1 MILVTLLNPPSREDI
16 KQNNMNW
23 GKGLTIV
30 IIAFMSFILY
40 MVITL
45 MTKGNADLVS
55 EDYYK
60 KEIEYE
66 KEISALKNTE
76 ASKEKVVV
84 MDKGD
89 FIIFQFPTTKN
100 IENIEIQLLRPNN
113 DKKDV
118 TVTEKNTK
126 NVMIEKKK
134 LVKGIYKASIHYTS
148 QGQRFLQKEELKI
161 N

>member
-1 MILVTLLNPPSREDI
+1 
-16 KQNNMNW
+16 
-23 GKGLTIV
+23 
-30 IIAFMSFILY
+30 MSFILY

-66 KEISALKNTE
+66 KEITALKNSENAT
-76 ASKEKVVV
+76 EKVIINN
-84 MDKGD
+84 KGE
-89 FIIFQFPTTKN
+89 FIVFQFPTTKE
-100 IENIEIQLLRPNN
+100 IDNIEIHLLRPNN
-113 DKKDV
+113 DKADLTFSEKD
-118 TVTEKNTK
+118 TK

-134 LVKGIYKASIHYTS
+134 LEKGVYKASIRYDS
-148 QGQRFLQKEELKI
+148 EGQPFLQKEELNI

>member
-1 MILVTLLNPPSREDI
+1 
-16 KQNNMNW
+16 MNW
-23 GKGLTIV
+23 GKGLTIA

-66 KEISALKNTE
+66 KEITALKNSENAT
-76 ASKEKVVV
+76 EKVTIN
-84 MDKGD
+84 DKGE
-89 FIIFQFPTTKN
+89 FIVFQFPTTKE
-100 IENIEIQLLRPNN
+100 IDNIEIHLLRPNN
-113 DKKDV
+113 DKADLTFSEKD
-118 TVTEKNTK
+118 TK

-134 LVKGIYKASIHYTS
+134 LEKGVYKASIRYDS
-148 QGQRFLQKEELKI
+148 EGQPFLQKEELNI

>member
-1 MILVTLLNPPSREDI
+1 
-16 KQNNMNW
+16 MNW

-66 KEISALKNTE
+66 KEIRALKNTE
-76 ASKEKVVV
+76 ASKEKVVI

-134 LVKGIYKASIHYTS
+134 LEKGIYKASIHYTS

>member
-1 MILVTLLNPPSREDI
+1 
-16 KQNNMNW
+16 MNW
-23 GKGLTIV
+23 GKGLTIA

-66 KEISALKNTE
+66 KEITALKNSENAT
-76 ASKEKVVV
+76 EKVTIN
-84 MDKGD
+84 DKGE
-89 FIIFQFPTTKN
+89 FIVFQFPTTKE
-100 IENIEIQLLRPNN
+100 IDNIEIHLLRPNN
-113 DKKDV
+113 DKADLTFSEKD
-118 TVTEKNTK
+118 TK

-134 LVKGIYKASIHYTS
+134 LEKGIYKASIKYDS
-148 QGQRFLQKEELKI
+148 EEQPFLQKEELNI

>member
-1 MILVTLLNPPSREDI
+1 
-16 KQNNMNW
+16 MNW

-126 NVMIEKKK
+126 NVMVEKKK
-134 LVKGIYKASIHYTS
+134 LEKGIYKASIHYTS